1 MERKVRPY
9 FIECC
14 KNYCQGLNKCM
25 KKEKGEINVLVY
37 MGKWWALVGVEL
49 KFRLWQRALSEH
61 V

>member
-1 MERKVRPY
+1 
-9 FIECC
+9 
-14 KNYCQGLNKCM
+14 M

-37 MGKWWALVGVEL
+37 MGKWWALVRVEL